1 MADVF
6 HMLITK
12 RTSSMMWKPSLS
24 QAIAVQLRPLIANQ
38 MKNLHLGGAQV
49 FQILFQG
56 ENLMEPIN
64 IEL

>member
-1 MADVF
+1 
-6 HMLITK
+6 
-12 RTSSMMWKPSLS
+12 MMWKPSLS